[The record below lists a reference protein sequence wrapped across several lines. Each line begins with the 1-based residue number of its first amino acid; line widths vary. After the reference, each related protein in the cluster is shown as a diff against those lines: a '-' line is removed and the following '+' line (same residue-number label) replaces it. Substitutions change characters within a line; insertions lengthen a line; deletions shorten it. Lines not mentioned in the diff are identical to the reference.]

1 MAPLDKT
8 CSGCYISSF
17 LHRCWKFTPKPFP
30 IYITLPIAGLLSQ
43 FFLRVFVCMR
53 VCVISVFKR
62 FLSKYFRPSQ
72 EQHLKVLKL
81 KKSLLS
87 CLFHRSH
94 ITQYSVIFFTFQV
107 FSFVPRIQFNV
118 IKYLSISIP
127 FRYVVNRIIWYWISQ
142 TQAEKNSMLRILG
155 VKSSPQFSMRFGLL

>member
-1 MAPLDKT
+1 MFRL
-8 CSGCYISSF
+8 
-17 LHRCWKFTPKPFP
+17 LHFFFSPPMLKIHPKPFP
-30 IYITLPIAGLLSQ
+30 IYIPSQLLAS
-43 FFLRVFVCMR
+43 FHNSFLRVCECVR

-127 FRYVVNRIIWYWISQ
+127 FRYVVNRII
-142 TQAEKNSMLRILG
+142 
-155 VKSSPQFSMRFGLL
+155 